1 MARVID
7 EKVKYILDH
16 YLDRIREHLEPSEV
30 WIWGSRVY
38 GTPDEFSDID
48 MIIVS
53 NRFEGQSFFQRREL
67 FRRLIGVHKDPEAEV
82 VDVLCYTPAEFAELR
97 SQPTVVRE
105 AAEKGLKVA

>member
-7 EKVKYILDH
+7 KKVKYILDH
-16 YLDRIREHLEPSEV
+16 YLDGIREQLEPSEV

-38 GTPDEFSDID
+38 GTPDEFSDVD

-53 NRFEGQSFFQRREL
+53 ERFEGLTFFQRREL
-67 FRRLIGVHKDPEAEV
+67 FRQLTGVHKDLEAEV
-82 VDVLCYTPAEFAELR
+82 VDVLCYTPAEYAELL